1 LRGAGRFIDGPDK
14 QVAWAFKGEQERP
27 SFEARAPYDG
37 GTPKKASQLSSQEGP
52 EKVFRACFKPW
63 PEKVKIMIK
72 KVEME
77 FDGKI
82 LSLETGR
89 VAREAGGAVIVRLGD
104 TMVLATATASELPKE
119 SVDFFPLTVD
129 FEEKLY
135 AAGKIPGGFFKRE
148 GRPTEKAILTSRL
161 VDRPIR
167 PLFPEN
173 FRNEVQIVVTPL
185 SVDQENAP
193 DVLGMIGASTALT
206 ISEIPFMG
214 PAGAARVGLVEGKL
228 ILNPSSEQMEKSE
241 LDIVVAGTKDAV
253 MMVEAGA
260 DEVSEEKILEAI
272 ELAHRRIKDIIK
284 LQEELAKL
292 AGKPKMQVKLY
303 EPNPDIEKYVKDFA
317 SKRIAGALE
326 ITDKDKQ
333 SDELKKIEQD
343 TIESIKDEKLAAL
356 VKERRFDVKAVIKS
370 IEKKIVRDMIL
381 NKNVRP
387 DGRKL
392 DEIRPITCEV
402 GLLPRA
408 HGSAIFTR
416 GTTQAM
422 TVATLGSVG
431 EEQRIE
437 GLEPEESKKRYM
449 HHYNFPSYSVG
460 EVRPLRGPGRR
471 EIGHGA
477 LAERALL
484 PVLPTEDK
492 FPYTIRL
499 VSEILMSNGSTS
511 MAATCG
517 STLALM
523 DAGIP
528 ITSPV
533 SGIAMGLIKE
543 GDKVAILSDIQG
555 IEDFLG
561 DMDFKVAGTSK
572 GITAIQMDIKIKGIS
587 IEIMTKALEKAD
599 QGRAF
604 ILKKMQESIASPRK
618 ELSQF
623 APRVITLSVPVDKI
637 GMVIGPG
644 GKNIKRIIE
653 ETGVQV
659 DIEDDGR
666 VFITGADAEGAKEA
680 QRIIEAMTAE
690 AKVGE
695 VYTGK
700 VTRIMNFGAF
710 VEILPGKEGLVH
722 ISQLADRRVAKV
734 EDVVKVGDTI
744 KVKVVEI
751 DDMGRVNLSK
761 KAAESK

>member
-1 LRGAGRFIDGPDK
+1 
-14 QVAWAFKGEQERP
+14 
-27 SFEARAPYDG
+27 
-37 GTPKKASQLSSQEGP
+37 
-52 EKVFRACFKPW
+52 
-63 PEKVKIMIK
+63 MIK
-72 KVEME
+72 KVQMD
-77 FDGKI
+77 FDGKT
-82 LSLETGR
+82 LTLETGR

-185 SVDQENAP
+185 SVDQDNAP
-193 DVLGMIGASTALT
+193 DVLGMLGASAALT
-206 ISEIPFMG
+206 LSEIPFMG
-214 PAGAARVGLVEGKL
+214 PAGAVRVGKVGDKL
-228 ILNPSSEQMEKSE
+228 IINPSTEQMEQSE

-260 DEVSEEKILEAI
+260 DEVAEEVILEAI
-272 ELAHRRIKDIIK
+272 ELAHRRIKDLIK

-292 AGKPKMQVKLY
+292 AGKPKMAVKLY
-303 EPNPDIEKYVKDFA
+303 EPNKDIDKYVKEFA
-317 SKRIAGALE
+317 SKRIAAALE

-333 SDELKKIEQD
+333 SDELSKIEKD
-343 TIESIKDEKLAAL
+343 AKEGIKDEKLAAL
-356 VKERRFDVKAVIKS
+356 VKERPFDIKALIKS
-370 IEKKIVRDMIL
+370 IEKQFVREMII
-381 NKNVRP
+381 NKHVRP

-408 HGSAIFTR
+408 HGSALFTR

-431 EEQRIE
+431 EGQRIE
-437 GLEPEESKKRYM
+437 GLEPEDSKKRYM
-449 HHYNFPSYSVG
+449 HHYNFPSFSVG

-484 PVLPTEDK
+484 PVIPSEEK

-543 GDKVAILSDIQG
+543 GDKVVILSDIQG

-561 DMDFKVAGTSK
+561 DMDFKVAGTAK
-572 GITAIQMDIKIKGIS
+572 GITALQMDIKIKGIS
-587 IEIMTKALEKAD
+587 IEIMKKAIEQAKM
-599 QGRAF
+599 GRAH
-604 ILKKMQESIASPRK
+604 ILSKMLETINGPRT
-618 ELSQF
+618 EMSQF
-623 APRVITLSVPVDKI
+623 APRVITISVPVDKI

-644 GKNIKRIIE
+644 GKNIKGIIE
-653 ETGVQV
+653 ETGTQV

-666 VFITGADAEGAKEA
+666 VFITGSDPKGVERAR
-680 QRIIEAMTAE
+680 QIIEQMTIE
-690 AKVGE
+690 AKIGE
-695 VYTGK
+695 IYTGT
-700 VTRIMNFGAF
+700 VTGIKPFGAF
-710 VEILPGKEGLVH
+710 VEILPGKDGLVH
-722 ISQLADRRVAKV
+722 ISELSSTRVGRV
-734 EDVVKVGDTI
+734 EDVVKIGDEI
-744 KVKVVEI
+744 KVKVIGI
-751 DDMGRVNLSK
+751 DDMGKIKLSK

>member
-1 LRGAGRFIDGPDK
+1 
-14 QVAWAFKGEQERP
+14 
-27 SFEARAPYDG
+27 
-37 GTPKKASQLSSQEGP
+37 
-52 EKVFRACFKPW
+52 
-63 PEKVKIMIK
+63 MIK
-72 KVEME
+72 KVEMD
-77 FDGKI
+77 FDGKV

-104 TMVLATATASELPKE
+104 TMVLAVATTSELPKE
-119 SVDFFPLTVD
+119 SIDFFPLTVD
-129 FEEKLY
+129 YEEKLY

-161 VDRPIR
+161 IDRPTR

-185 SVDQENAP
+185 SVDQDNAP
-193 DVLGMIGASTALT
+193 DVLGMLGASAALT

-214 PAGAARVGLVEGKL
+214 PAGAVRVGKVGDKL
-228 ILNPSSEQMEKSE
+228 IINPNSEQMEQSE
-241 LDIVVAGTKDAV
+241 LDIIVAGTKDGV

-260 DEVSEEKILEAI
+260 DQVSEEVVLSAI
-272 ELAHRRIKDIIK
+272 ELAHSRIKELVK

-292 AGKPKMQVKLY
+292 AGKPKMEPRLY
-303 EPNPDIEKYVKDFA
+303 EPNKEIEKYVKDFA
-317 SKRIAGALE
+317 SKKIAAALE
-326 ITDKDKQ
+326 ITDRDKQ
-333 SDELKKIEQD
+333 NDELKKIQQD
-343 TIESIKDEKLAAL
+343 AIESIKDEKLAAL
-356 VKERRFDVKAVIKS
+356 VKERPFDVKALIKS
-370 IEKKIVRDMIL
+370 IEKKFVRDMIIS
-381 NKNVRP
+381 KRVRP

-402 GLLPRA
+402 GFLPRA

-416 GTTQAM
+416 GTTQVM

-449 HHYNFPSYSVG
+449 HHYNFPAFSVG

-471 EIGHGA
+471 DIGHGA
-477 LAERALL
+477 LAERAIL
-484 PVLPTEDK
+484 PVLPTEEK
-492 FPYTIRL
+492 FPYTVRL
-499 VSEILMSNGSTS
+499 VSEVLMSNGSTS

-533 SGIAMGLIKE
+533 SGIAMGLVKE
-543 GDKVAILSDIQG
+543 GDKVAVLSDIQG
-555 IEDFLG
+555 LEDFLG

-572 GITAIQMDIKIKGIS
+572 GITALQMDIKIKGIS
-587 IEIMTKALEKAD
+587 IEIMKKALEQAKL
-599 QGRAF
+599 GRAF
-604 ILKKMQESIASPRK
+604 ILSKMTESLANPRQ

-623 APRVITLSVPVDKI
+623 APRVITLTVPIDKI

-653 ETGVQV
+653 DTGVQV

-666 VFITGADAEGAKEA
+666 VFITGADVKGAERAKS
-680 QRIIEAMTAE
+680 IIEGMTAE
-690 AKVGE
+690 AVVGKT
-695 VYTGK
+695 YLGK
-700 VTRIMNFGAF
+700 VTRLMNFGAF
-710 VEILPGKEGLVH
+710 VEIMPGKEGLVH

-734 EDVVKVGDTI
+734 EDVVKVGDEI

-751 DDMGRVNLSK
+751 DDQGRINLSK
-761 KAAESK
+761 KLANT

>member
-1 LRGAGRFIDGPDK
+1 
-14 QVAWAFKGEQERP
+14 
-27 SFEARAPYDG
+27 
-37 GTPKKASQLSSQEGP
+37 
-52 EKVFRACFKPW
+52 
-63 PEKVKIMIK
+63 MIK
-72 KVEME
+72 KVEID
-77 FDGKI
+77 FDGKT

-185 SVDQENAP
+185 SVDQDNAP

-206 ISEIPFMG
+206 LSEIPFMG

-228 ILNPSSEQMEKSE
+228 VLNPTSEQMEKSE

-260 DEVSEEKILEAI
+260 DEVSEEVILEAI

-292 AGKPKMQVKLY
+292 AGKPKMEVKLY
-303 EPNPDIEKYVKDFA
+303 EPNKDIEKYVKDFA
-317 SKRIAGALE
+317 SKRISAALE

-333 SDELKKIEQD
+333 SDELKKIEQE

-356 VKERRFDVKAVIKS
+356 VKERPFDVKAIIKS
-370 IEKKIVRDMIL
+370 IEKKFVRDMII
-381 NKNVRP
+381 NKNIRP
-387 DGRKL
+387 DGRRL

-449 HHYNFPSYSVG
+449 HHYNFPSFSVG

-484 PVLPTEDK
+484 PVLPAEEK

-528 ITSPV
+528 ISSPV

-587 IEIMTKALEKAD
+587 MEIMTKALEKAD

-644 GKNIKRIIE
+644 GKNIKKIIE
-653 ETGVQV
+653 ETGAQI

-666 VFITGADAEGAKEA
+666 VFITGADVKGAEKAKS
-680 QRIIEAMTAE
+680 IIEGMTAE
-690 AKVGE
+690 AEIGKT
-695 VYTGK
+695 YTGR

-710 VEILPGKEGLVH
+710 VEIMPGKEGLVH

-734 EDVVKVGDTI
+734 EDVVKVGDEI

-751 DDMGRVNLSK
+751 DDMGRINLSK

>member
-1 LRGAGRFIDGPDK
+1 MD
-14 QVAWAFKGEQERP
+14 
-27 SFEARAPYDG
+27 
-37 GTPKKASQLSSQEGP
+37 
-52 EKVFRACFKPW
+52 
-63 PEKVKIMIK
+63 
-72 KVEME
+72 
-77 FDGKI
+77 FDGKT

-119 SVDFFPLTVD
+119 NIDFFPLTVD
-129 FEEKLY
+129 YEEKLY

-185 SVDQENAP
+185 SVDQDNAP
-193 DVLGMIGASTALT
+193 DVLGMVGASAALT

-214 PAGAARVGLVEGKL
+214 PAGAVRVGKVGDKL
-228 ILNPSSEQMEKSE
+228 IINPNSEQMEQSE

-260 DEVSEEKILEAI
+260 DEVSEEIILSAI
-272 ELAHRRIKDIIK
+272 ELAHSRIKELIK

-292 AGKPKMQVKLY
+292 AGKPKMQPKLY
-303 EPNPDIEKYVKDFA
+303 ESDKNIEKYIKDFA
-317 SKRIAGALE
+317 SKKIAVALE
-326 ITDKDKQ
+326 ITDREKQ
-333 SDELKKIEQD
+333 NDELKKIEQD
-343 TIESIKDEKLAAL
+343 AIENIKDEKLAAL
-356 VKERRFDVKAVIKS
+356 VKARPFDIKALIKS
-370 IEKKIVRDMIL
+370 IEKKFVRDMII
-381 NKNVRP
+381 NKSVRP

-392 DEIRPITCEV
+392 DEIRNITCEV

-416 GTTQAM
+416 GTTQVM
-422 TVATLGSVG
+422 TVATLGAMG

-449 HHYNFPSYSVG
+449 HHYNFPAYSVG

-477 LAERALL
+477 LAERAIL
-484 PVLPTEDK
+484 PVLPLEDK
-492 FPYTIRL
+492 FPYTTRL
-499 VSEILMSNGSTS
+499 VSEVLMSNGSTS
-511 MAATCG
+511 MASTCG

-523 DAGIP
+523 DAGVP
-528 ITSPV
+528 ITAPV

-572 GITAIQMDIKIKGIS
+572 GITALQMDIKIKGIS
-587 IEIMTKALEKAD
+587 IEIMKKAIDQAK

-604 ILKKMQESIASPRK
+604 ILSKMTESLANPRQ

-623 APRVITLSVPVDKI
+623 APRVITMKVPIDKI
-637 GMVIGPG
+637 GLVIGPG

-653 ETGVQV
+653 ETGVDV

-666 VFITGADAEGAKEA
+666 VFITGSDVKGAEKAKS
-680 QRIIEAMTAE
+680 IIEGMTAE
-690 AKVGE
+690 AEVGRT
-695 VYTGK
+695 YLGK

-710 VEILPGKEGLVH
+710 VEIMPGKEGLVH

-734 EDVVKVGDTI
+734 EDVVKVGDEI
-744 KVKVVEI
+744 RVKVIEI
-751 DDMGRVNLSK
+751 DEQGRINLSK
-761 KAAESK
+761 KAAG

>member
-1 LRGAGRFIDGPDK
+1 
-14 QVAWAFKGEQERP
+14 
-27 SFEARAPYDG
+27 
-37 GTPKKASQLSSQEGP
+37 
-52 EKVFRACFKPW
+52 
-63 PEKVKIMIK
+63 MIK
-72 KVEME
+72 KVEMD
-77 FDGKI
+77 FDGKT

-119 SVDFFPLTVD
+119 TVDFFPLTVD

-167 PLFPEN
+167 PLFPDN

-185 SVDQENAP
+185 SVDQDNAP
-193 DVLGMIGASTALT
+193 DVLAMIGASAALT
-206 ISEIPFMG
+206 ISDIPFMG
-214 PAGAARVGLVEGKL
+214 PAGAVRVGKVGDKL
-228 ILNPSSEQMEKSE
+228 IINPNSEQMEQSE
-241 LDIVVAGTKDAV
+241 LDIIVAGTKDAV

-260 DEVSEEKILEAI
+260 DEVSEDVVLSAI
-272 ELAHRRIKDIIK
+272 ELAHSRIKDVIK

-292 AGKPKMQVKLY
+292 AGNPKLQPKLY
-303 EPNPDIEKYVKDFA
+303 EPNKDIEKCINDLA
-317 SKRIAGALE
+317 SKKISAALE
-326 ITDKDKQ
+326 ITDREKQ
-333 SDELKKIEQD
+333 NNELKKIEQD
-343 TIESIKDEKLAAL
+343 AIASMKKGELAEI
-356 VKERRFDVKAVIKS
+356 VKERPYDVKAVIKS
-370 IEKKIVRDMIL
+370 IEKKIVRDMII
-381 NKNVRP
+381 NKHIRP
-387 DGRKL
+387 DGRKFE
-392 DEIRPITCEV
+392 DIRPISCEV
-402 GLLPRA
+402 GLLPRV

-416 GTTQAM
+416 GTTQVM
-422 TVATLGSVG
+422 TVATLGAMG

-437 GLEPEESKKRYM
+437 GLEPESKKRYM
-449 HHYNFPSYSVG
+449 HHYNFPAFSVG

-484 PVLPTEDK
+484 PVLPPEEK

-511 MAATCG
+511 MASTCG

-528 ITSPV
+528 ISAPV

-543 GDKVAILSDIQG
+543 GDKVAVLSDIQG

-572 GITAIQMDIKIKGIS
+572 GITALQMDIKIKGIS
-587 IEIMTKALEKAD
+587 IEIMRKALEQAKL
-599 QGRAF
+599 GRAF
-604 ILKKMQESIASPRK
+604 ILSKMTELISNPRQ

-623 APRVITLSVPVDKI
+623 APRVITLSVPIDKI
-637 GMVIGPG
+637 GLVIGPG

-666 VFITGADAEGAKEA
+666 VFITGADVKGAEAAKN
-680 QRIIEAMTAE
+680 IIEGMTAE
-690 AKVGE
+690 AEIGKT
-695 VYTGK
+695 YLGK

-710 VEILPGKEGLVH
+710 VEIMPGKEGLVH
-722 ISQLADRRVAKV
+722 ISQLAERRVAKV
-734 EDVVKVGDTI
+734 EDVVKVGDEI

-751 DDMGRVNLSK
+751 DDQGRINLSK
-761 KAAESK
+761 KAAG

>member
-1 LRGAGRFIDGPDK
+1 MD
-14 QVAWAFKGEQERP
+14 
-27 SFEARAPYDG
+27 
-37 GTPKKASQLSSQEGP
+37 
-52 EKVFRACFKPW
+52 
-63 PEKVKIMIK
+63 
-72 KVEME
+72 
-77 FDGKI
+77 FDGKT

-119 SVDFFPLTVD
+119 NVDFFPLTVD
-129 FEEKLY
+129 YEEKLY

-185 SVDQENAP
+185 SVDQDNAP
-193 DVLGMIGASTALT
+193 DVLGMVGASAALT

-214 PAGAARVGLVEGKL
+214 PAGAVRVGKVGDKL
-228 ILNPSSEQMEKSE
+228 IINPNSEQMEQSE

-260 DEVSEEKILEAI
+260 DEVSEEIILSAI
-272 ELAHRRIKDIIK
+272 ELAHSRIKELIK

-292 AGKPKMQVKLY
+292 AGKPKMQPKLY
-303 EPNPDIEKYVKDFA
+303 ESDKNIEKYIKDFA
-317 SKRIAGALE
+317 SKKIAVALE
-326 ITDKDKQ
+326 ITDREKQ
-333 SDELKKIEQD
+333 NDELKKIEQD
-343 TIESIKDEKLAAL
+343 AIENIKDEKLAAL
-356 VKERRFDVKAVIKS
+356 VKARPFDIKALIKS
-370 IEKKIVRDMIL
+370 IEKKFVRDMII
-381 NKNVRP
+381 NKSVRP

-392 DEIRPITCEV
+392 DEIRNITCEV

-416 GTTQAM
+416 GTTQVM
-422 TVATLGSVG
+422 TVATLGAMG

-449 HHYNFPSYSVG
+449 HHYNFPAYSVG

-477 LAERALL
+477 LAERAIL
-484 PVLPTEDK
+484 PVLPLEDK
-492 FPYTIRL
+492 FPYTTRL
-499 VSEILMSNGSTS
+499 VSEVLMSNGSTS
-511 MAATCG
+511 MASTCG

-523 DAGIP
+523 DAGVP
-528 ITSPV
+528 ITAPV

-572 GITAIQMDIKIKGIS
+572 GITALQMDIKIKGIS
-587 IEIMTKALEKAD
+587 IEIMKKAIDQAK

-604 ILKKMQESIASPRK
+604 ILSKMTESLANPRQ

-623 APRVITLSVPVDKI
+623 APRVITMKVPIDKI
-637 GMVIGPG
+637 GLVIGPG

-653 ETGVQV
+653 ETGVDV

-666 VFITGADAEGAKEA
+666 VFITGSDVKGAEKAKS
-680 QRIIEAMTAE
+680 IIEGMTAE
-690 AKVGE
+690 AEVGRT
-695 VYTGK
+695 YLGK

-710 VEILPGKEGLVH
+710 VEIMPGKEGLVH

-734 EDVVKVGDTI
+734 EDVVKVGDEI
-744 KVKVVEI
+744 RVKVIEI
-751 DDMGRVNLSK
+751 DEQGRINLSK
-761 KAAESK
+761 KAAG

>member
-1 LRGAGRFIDGPDK
+1 
-14 QVAWAFKGEQERP
+14 
-27 SFEARAPYDG
+27 
-37 GTPKKASQLSSQEGP
+37 
-52 EKVFRACFKPW
+52 
-63 PEKVKIMIK
+63 MIK
-72 KVEME
+72 KVEMD
-77 FDGKI
+77 FDGKV

-104 TMVLATATASELPKE
+104 TMVLAVATTSELPKE
-119 SVDFFPLTVD
+119 SIDFFPLTVD
-129 FEEKLY
+129 YEEKLY

-161 VDRPIR
+161 IDRPTR

-185 SVDQENAP
+185 SVDQDNAP
-193 DVLGMIGASTALT
+193 DVLGMLGASAALT

-214 PAGAARVGLVEGKL
+214 PAGAVRVGKVGDKL
-228 ILNPSSEQMEKSE
+228 IINPNSEQMEQSE
-241 LDIVVAGTKDAV
+241 LDIIVAGTKDGV

-260 DEVSEEKILEAI
+260 DQVSEEVVLSAI
-272 ELAHRRIKDIIK
+272 ELAHSRIKELVK

-292 AGKPKMQVKLY
+292 AGKPKMEPKLY
-303 EPNPDIEKYVKDFA
+303 EPNKEIEKYVKDFA
-317 SKRIAGALE
+317 SKKIAAALE
-326 ITDKDKQ
+326 ITDRDKQ
-333 SDELKKIEQD
+333 NDELKKIQQD
-343 TIESIKDEKLAAL
+343 AIESIKDEKLAAL
-356 VKERRFDVKAVIKS
+356 VKERPFDVKALIKS
-370 IEKKIVRDMIL
+370 IEKKFVRDMIIS
-381 NKNVRP
+381 KRVRP

-402 GLLPRA
+402 GFLPRA

-416 GTTQAM
+416 GTTQVM

-449 HHYNFPSYSVG
+449 HHYNFPAFSVG

-471 EIGHGA
+471 DIGHGA
-477 LAERALL
+477 LAERAIL
-484 PVLPTEDK
+484 PVLPTEEK
-492 FPYTIRL
+492 FPYTVRL
-499 VSEILMSNGSTS
+499 VSEVLMSNGSTS

-533 SGIAMGLIKE
+533 SGIAMGLVKE
-543 GDKVAILSDIQG
+543 GDKVAVLSDIQG
-555 IEDFLG
+555 LEDFLG

-572 GITAIQMDIKIKGIS
+572 GITALQMDIKIKGIS
-587 IEIMTKALEKAD
+587 IEIMKKALEQAKL
-599 QGRAF
+599 GRAF
-604 ILKKMQESIASPRK
+604 ILSKMTESLANPRQ

-623 APRVITLSVPVDKI
+623 APRVITLTVPIDKI

-653 ETGVQV
+653 DTGVQV

-666 VFITGADAEGAKEA
+666 VFITGADVKGAERAKS
-680 QRIIEAMTAE
+680 IIEGMTAE
-690 AKVGE
+690 AVVGKT
-695 VYTGK
+695 YLGK
-700 VTRIMNFGAF
+700 VTRLMNFGAF
-710 VEILPGKEGLVH
+710 VEIMPGKEGLVH

-734 EDVVKVGDTI
+734 EDVVKVGDEI

-751 DDMGRVNLSK
+751 DDQGRINLSK
-761 KAAESK
+761 KLANT

>member
-1 LRGAGRFIDGPDK
+1 
-14 QVAWAFKGEQERP
+14 
-27 SFEARAPYDG
+27 
-37 GTPKKASQLSSQEGP
+37 
-52 EKVFRACFKPW
+52 
-63 PEKVKIMIK
+63 MIK
-72 KVEME
+72 KVELD
-77 FDGKI
+77 FDGKT

-185 SVDQENAP
+185 SVDQDNAP
-193 DVLGMIGASTALT
+193 DVLGMVGASAALT
-206 ISEIPFMG
+206 VSEIPFMG
-214 PAGAARVGLVEGKL
+214 PAGAVRVGKVGDKL
-228 ILNPSSEQMEKSE
+228 IINPTSEDMEKSE
-241 LDIVVAGTKDAV
+241 LDIVVAGTRDAV

-260 DEVSEEKILEAI
+260 DEVSEEVILEAI
-272 ELAHRRIKDIIK
+272 DLAHKRIKDIIK

-292 AGKPKMQVKLY
+292 AGKPKMAVKLY
-303 EPNPDIEKYVKDFA
+303 EPNKDIEKYVKDFA
-317 SKRIAGALE
+317 SKRISSALE

-343 TIESIKDEKLAAL
+343 TIESVKEDKLAAL
-356 VKERRFDVKAVIKS
+356 VKERPFDVKAIIKS
-370 IEKKIVRDMIL
+370 IEKKFVRDMII
-381 NKNVRP
+381 NKNIRP

-484 PVLPTEDK
+484 PVIPPEEK

-511 MAATCG
+511 MASTCG

-528 ITSPV
+528 ISSPV

-543 GDKVAILSDIQG
+543 GDKVAVLSDIQG

-572 GITAIQMDIKIKGIS
+572 GITALQMDIKIKGIS
-587 IEIMTKALEKAD
+587 IEIMKKAIEQAKK
-599 QGRAF
+599 GRAH
-604 ILKKMQESIASPRK
+604 ILAKMLETLNGPRG
-618 ELSQF
+618 EMSQF

-644 GKNIKRIIE
+644 GKNIKKIIE
-653 ETGVQV
+653 DTGVQV

-666 VFITGADAEGAKEA
+666 VFITGADVKGAERAKN
-680 QRIIEAMTAE
+680 IIEGMTAE
-690 AKVGE
+690 AEIGKT
-695 VYTGK
+695 YTGR

-744 KVKVVEI
+744 RVKVVEI

-761 KAAESK
+761 KAAD

>member
-1 LRGAGRFIDGPDK
+1 MD
-14 QVAWAFKGEQERP
+14 
-27 SFEARAPYDG
+27 
-37 GTPKKASQLSSQEGP
+37 
-52 EKVFRACFKPW
+52 
-63 PEKVKIMIK
+63 
-72 KVEME
+72 
-77 FDGKI
+77 FDGKV

-89 VAREAGGAVIVRLGD
+89 VARQAGGAVIVRLGE
-104 TMVLATATASELPKE
+104 TMVLAIATANEIPKE

-129 FEEKLY
+129 YEEKLY

-167 PLFPEN
+167 PLFPDN

-185 SVDQENAP
+185 SVDQDNAP
-193 DVLGMIGASTALT
+193 DVLGMIGASAALT

-214 PAGAARVGLVEGKL
+214 PAGAVRVGRIDDKLV
-228 ILNPSSEQMEKSE
+228 INPTSEQMEKSE
-241 LDIVVAGTKDAV
+241 LDIIVAGTKDAV

-260 DEVSEEKILEAI
+260 DQVSEEIVLSAI
-272 ELAHRRIKDIIK
+272 ELAHARIKEIIK

-292 AGKPKMQVKLY
+292 VGKTKMVPKLY
-303 EPNPDIEKYVKDFA
+303 EPNKDIEKYVKDHSTKKIGA
-317 SKRIAGALE
+317 ALE
-326 ITDKDKQ
+326 ITDKEKQ
-333 SDELKKIEQD
+333 SDELSLIEKD
-343 TIESIKDEKLAAL
+343 CVESVKDEKLAEL
-356 VKERRFDVKAVIKS
+356 IKQRPFDVKAVVKS
-370 IEKKIVRDMIL
+370 IEKKIVREMVI
-381 NKNVRP
+381 NKHIRA

-392 DEIRPITCEV
+392 DQIRPISCEV

-416 GTTQAM
+416 GSTQVM
-422 TVATLGSVG
+422 TVATLGSIG

-437 GLEPEESKKRYM
+437 GLEPDDSHKRYM
-449 HHYNFPSYSVG
+449 HHYNFPAYSVG

-484 PVLPTEDK
+484 PVLPLDDK
-492 FPYTIRL
+492 FPYTVRL
-499 VSEILMSNGSTS
+499 VSEVLMSNGSTS
-511 MAATCG
+511 MASTCG

-555 IEDFLG
+555 LEDFLG

-572 GITAIQMDIKIKGIS
+572 GITALQMDIKIKGIS
-587 IEIMTKALEKAD
+587 IEIMKNALEQAKV
-599 QGRAF
+599 GRAF
-604 ILKKMQESIASPRK
+604 ILSKMTEAISMPRP

-623 APRVITLSVPVDKI
+623 APRVLTLQIPVDKI

-644 GKNIKRIIE
+644 GKNIKRIVE
-653 ETGVQV
+653 ETGAQI

-666 VFITGADAEGAKEA
+666 VFITGADAEGAEKA
-680 QRIIEAMTAE
+680 LDIIRGMTAE
-690 AKVGE
+690 AEVGKT
-695 VYTGK
+695 YHGK
-700 VTRIMNFGAF
+700 VVRIMNFGAF
-710 VEILPGKEGLVH
+710 VEIMPGKDGLVH
-722 ISQLADRRVAKV
+722 ISQLSDKRVAKV
-734 EDVVKVGDTI
+734 EDVVKIGDEI
-744 KVKVVEI
+744 DVKVIEI
-751 DDMGRVNLSK
+751 DDQGRINLSK
-761 KAAESK
+761 KAANT

>member
-1 LRGAGRFIDGPDK
+1 
-14 QVAWAFKGEQERP
+14 
-27 SFEARAPYDG
+27 
-37 GTPKKASQLSSQEGP
+37 
-52 EKVFRACFKPW
+52 
-63 PEKVKIMIK
+63 MIK
-72 KVEME
+72 KVEMD
-77 FDGKI
+77 FDGKT

-104 TMVLATATASELPKE
+104 TMVLATATASELAKE

-185 SVDQENAP
+185 SVDQDNAP
-193 DVLGMIGASTALT
+193 DVLGMIGASAALT
-206 ISEIPFMG
+206 VSEIPFMG
-214 PAGAARVGLVEGKL
+214 PAGAVRIGK
-228 ILNPSSEQMEKSE
+228 IGDKFVINPTSEQMETSE
-241 LDIVVAGTKDAV
+241 LDLIVAGTKDAV

-260 DEVSEEKILEAI
+260 DEVSEEVVLKAI
-272 ELAHRRIKDIIK
+272 DMAHKRIKDVIK

-292 AGKPKMQVKLY
+292 AGKPKMTPKLY
-303 EPNPDIEKYVKDFA
+303 EPDKKIEKHVVDFA
-317 SKRIAGALE
+317 TKKIKAALD
-326 ITDKDKQ
+326 IVDKDKQ
-333 SDELKKIEQD
+333 ADELGRIELD
-343 TIESIKDEKLAAL
+343 VVESIKDEELAAL
-356 VKERRFDVKAVIKS
+356 VKARPFDVKSVIKG
-370 IEKKIVRDMIL
+370 IEKNIVRDMII
-381 NKNVRP
+381 NKKVRP

-392 DEIRPITCEV
+392 DAIRQISCEV

-408 HGSAIFTR
+408 HGSAVFTR
-416 GTTQAM
+416 GQTQVM
-422 TVATLGSVG
+422 TVATLGSIG
-431 EEQRIE
+431 EQQRIE
-437 GLEPEESKKRYM
+437 GLEPEESAKRYM
-449 HHYNFPSYSVG
+449 HHYNFPAYSVG

-484 PVLPTEDK
+484 PVIPTDEK

-499 VSEILMSNGSTS
+499 VSEVLASNGSTS
-511 MAATCG
+511 MASTCG

-528 ITSPV
+528 IKSPV

-543 GDKVAILSDIQG
+543 GDKYSILSDIQG

-572 GITAIQMDIKIKGIS
+572 GITALQMDIKIKGIS
-587 IEIMTKALEKAD
+587 IEIMKDALEQANK
-599 QGRAF
+599 GRAF
-604 ILKKMQESIASPRK
+604 ILAKMVETIKNPRQ

-644 GKNIKRIIE
+644 GKNIKKLIE
-653 ETGVQV
+653 ESGCQI

-666 VFITGADAEGAKEA
+666 VFITGEDVKGAEWAKKT
-680 QRIIEAMTAE
+680 IEGMTAE

-695 VYTGK
+695 TYTGK

-734 EDVVKVGDTI
+734 EDVVKVGDEI

-751 DDMGRVNLSK
+751 DDMGRINLSK
-761 KAAESK
+761 KAAE

>member
-1 LRGAGRFIDGPDK
+1 MDF
-14 QVAWAFKGEQERP
+14 
-27 SFEARAPYDG
+27 G
-37 GTPKKASQLSSQEGP
+37 GKTL
-52 EKVFRACFKPW
+52 V
-63 PEKVKIMIK
+63 
-72 KVEME
+72 
-77 FDGKI
+77 
-82 LSLETGR
+82 LETGR

-148 GRPTEKAILTSRL
+148 GRPSEKAILTSRL

-167 PLFPEN
+167 PLFPDN

-185 SVDQENAP
+185 SVDQDNAP
-193 DVLGMIGASTALT
+193 DVLGMIGASAALT
-206 ISEIPFMG
+206 LSEIPFMG
-214 PAGAARVGLVEGKL
+214 PAGAVRVGKIGDDLVV
-228 ILNPSSEQMEKSE
+228 NPTSEQMAISE

-260 DEVSEEKILEAI
+260 DEVSEETVLKAI
-272 ELAHRRIKDIIK
+272 ELAHSRIKDIIK
-284 LQEELAKL
+284 LQEELQKL
-292 AGKPKMQVKLY
+292 AGKPKIQPKLY
-303 EPNPDIEKYVKDFA
+303 KPDEAIERYVQEHAATKIEA
-317 SKRIAGALE
+317 ALE
-326 ITDKDKQ
+326 IIEREKQ
-333 SDELKKIEQD
+333 TETLASVEREMV
-343 TIESIKDEKLAAL
+343 ENIKDEKIAAL
-356 VKERRFDVKAVIKS
+356 VKERPFDVKAIIKS
-370 IEKKIVRDMIL
+370 IEKKIVRDMII
-381 NKNVRP
+381 KKKVRP

-392 DEIRPITCEV
+392 DEIRSISCEV

-416 GTTQAM
+416 GTTQVM
-422 TVATLGSVG
+422 TVATLGSMG
-431 EEQRIE
+431 EGQRIE

-449 HHYNFPSYSVG
+449 HHYNFPAYSVG

-484 PVLPTEDK
+484 PVLPDEEK
-492 FPYTIRL
+492 FPYTVRL
-499 VSEILMSNGSTS
+499 VSEVLMSNGSTS
-511 MAATCG
+511 MASTCG

-543 GDKVAILSDIQG
+543 GNEVVILSDIQG

-572 GITAIQMDIKIKGIS
+572 GITALQMDIKIKGIS
-587 IEIMTKALEKAD
+587 IEIMKKAID
-599 QGRAF
+599 QANIGRAY
-604 ILKKMQESIASPRK
+604 ILSKMIGTLAQPRQ

-623 APRVITLSVPVDKI
+623 APRVISLTIPVDKI

-644 GKNIKRIIE
+644 GKNIRKIIE
-653 ETGVQV
+653 DTGMQI

-666 VFITGADAEGAKEA
+666 VFITGADPKGAEVA
-680 QRIIEAMTAE
+680 RSIIVGMTAE
-690 AKVGE
+690 AEIGK
-695 VYTGK
+695 VYTGR

-734 EDVVKVGDTI
+734 EDVVKVGDEI

-751 DDMGRVNLSK
+751 DDMGRINLSK

>member
-1 LRGAGRFIDGPDK
+1 MD
-14 QVAWAFKGEQERP
+14 
-27 SFEARAPYDG
+27 
-37 GTPKKASQLSSQEGP
+37 
-52 EKVFRACFKPW
+52 
-63 PEKVKIMIK
+63 
-72 KVEME
+72 
-77 FDGKI
+77 FDGKT

-89 VAREAGGAVIVRLGD
+89 VAREAGGAVVVRLGD
-104 TMVLATATASELPKE
+104 TMVLAIVTASELPKE

-161 VDRPIR
+161 VDRPTR
-167 PLFPEN
+167 PLFPDN

-185 SVDQENAP
+185 SVDQDNAP
-193 DVLGMIGASTALT
+193 DVLGMIGASAALT

-214 PAGAARVGLVEGKL
+214 PAGAVRVGKIGDKLV
-228 ILNPSSEQMEKSE
+228 INPTSEQMGQSE

-260 DEVSEEKILEAI
+260 DEVSEEIVLSAI
-272 ELAHRRIKDIIK
+272 ELAHSRIKEVIK

-292 AGKPKMQVKLY
+292 AGKPKMEPKLY
-303 EPNPDIEKYVKDFA
+303 APDKDIEKYVKDFA
-317 SKRIAGALE
+317 SKRICAALE
-326 ITDKDKQ
+326 ITEREKQ
-333 SDELKKIEQD
+333 TDELKKIEQD
-343 TIESIKDEKLAAL
+343 TIESVKDEKLAAL
-356 VKERRFDVKAVIKS
+356 VKNRPYDVRAVIKS
-370 IEKKIVRDMIL
+370 IEKKFVRDMVI
-381 NKNVRP
+381 NKRVRP

-416 GTTQAM
+416 GSTQVM
-422 TVATLGSVG
+422 TVATLGAMG

-437 GLEPEESKKRYM
+437 GLEPEDSKKRYM
-449 HHYNFPSYSVG
+449 HHYNFPAYSVG

-484 PVLPTEDK
+484 PVLPDSEK
-492 FPYTIRL
+492 FPYTVRL
-499 VSEILMSNGSTS
+499 VSEVLMSNGSTS
-511 MAATCG
+511 MASTCG

-528 ITSPV
+528 ITAPV

-555 IEDFLG
+555 LEDFLG

-572 GITAIQMDIKIKGIS
+572 GITALQMDIKIKGIS
-587 IEIMTKALEKAD
+587 IEIMKKALEEAKK
-599 QGRAF
+599 GRAF
-604 ILKKMQESIASPRK
+604 ILAKMTESISKPRQ

-623 APRVITLSVPVDKI
+623 APRVITLMIPVDKI
-637 GMVIGPG
+637 GLVIGPG
-644 GKNIKRIIE
+644 GKNIKRIVE
-653 ETGVQV
+653 ETGVQI

-666 VFITGADAEGAKEA
+666 VFITGPDVKGAEQAKS
-680 QRIIEAMTAE
+680 IIEGMTAE
-690 AKVGE
+690 AVI
-695 VYTGK
+695 GK
-700 VTRIMNFGAF
+700 TYLGTVTRLMNFGAF
-710 VEILPGKEGLVH
+710 VEIMPGKEGLVH
-722 ISQLADRRVAKV
+722 ISQLEDRRVAKV
-734 EDVVKVGDTI
+734 EDVVKVGDEI
-744 KVKVVEI
+744 LVKVIEI
-751 DDMGRVNLSK
+751 DEQGRINLSK
-761 KAAESK
+761 KSADKQKTS

>member
-1 LRGAGRFIDGPDK
+1 
-14 QVAWAFKGEQERP
+14 
-27 SFEARAPYDG
+27 
-37 GTPKKASQLSSQEGP
+37 
-52 EKVFRACFKPW
+52 
-63 PEKVKIMIK
+63 MIK
-72 KVEME
+72 KVEMD
-77 FDGKI
+77 FDGKT
-82 LSLETGR
+82 LTLETGR

-104 TMVLATATASELPKE
+104 TMVLAIATASELPKE

-129 FEEKLY
+129 YEEKLY

-161 VDRPIR
+161 VDRPTR
-167 PLFPEN
+167 PLFPDN

-185 SVDQENAP
+185 SVDQDNAP
-193 DVLGMIGASTALT
+193 DVLGMIGASAALT

-214 PAGAARVGLVEGKL
+214 PAGAVRVGKIGDKL
-228 ILNPSSEQMEKSE
+228 IINPTSEQMEQSE

-260 DEVSEEKILEAI
+260 DEVSEEIVLSAI
-272 ELAHRRIKDIIK
+272 ELAHSRIKDVIK

-292 AGKPKMQVKLY
+292 AGKPKMQPKLY
-303 EPNPDIEKYVKDFA
+303 EPNRDIEKYVKDHA
-317 SKRIAGALE
+317 SKKISAALE
-326 ITDKDKQ
+326 ITEREKQ
-333 SDELKKIEQD
+333 TDELKKIGQE

-356 VKERRFDVKAVIKS
+356 VKERPFDVKAVIKS
-370 IEKKIVRDMIL
+370 IEKTFVRDMII
-381 NKNVRP
+381 NKRIRP
-387 DGRKL
+387 DGRSL
-392 DEIRPITCEV
+392 DEVRPITCEV

-416 GTTQAM
+416 GTTQVM
-422 TVATLGSVG
+422 TIATLGAMG

-449 HHYNFPSYSVG
+449 HHYNFPAYSVG

-484 PVLPTEDK
+484 PVMPNEEK

-499 VSEILMSNGSTS
+499 VSEVLMSNGSTS
-511 MAATCG
+511 MASTCA

-528 ITSPV
+528 ITAPV
-533 SGIAMGLIKE
+533 SGIAMGLVKE
-543 GDKVAILSDIQG
+543 GDKIAILSDIQG
-555 IEDFLG
+555 LEDFLG

-572 GITAIQMDIKIKGIS
+572 GITALQMDIKIKGIS
-587 IEIMTKALEKAD
+587 IDLMKKALEQAK
-599 QGRAF
+599 QGRAH
-604 ILKKMQESIASPRK
+604 ILSRMTESISNPRQ

-623 APRVITLSVPVDKI
+623 APRVIMLSIPIDKI

-666 VFITGADAEGAKEA
+666 VFITGADVKGAEQAKS
-680 QRIIEAMTAE
+680 IIEGMTAE
-690 AKVGE
+690 AVVGKT
-695 VYTGK
+695 YLGK

-710 VEILPGKEGLVH
+710 VEIMPGKEGLVH

-734 EDVVKVGDTI
+734 EDVVKVGDEI
-744 KVKVVEI
+744 PVKVIEI
-751 DDMGRVNLSK
+751 DEQGRINLSK
-761 KAAESK
+761 KAAG

>member
-1 LRGAGRFIDGPDK
+1 
-14 QVAWAFKGEQERP
+14 
-27 SFEARAPYDG
+27 
-37 GTPKKASQLSSQEGP
+37 
-52 EKVFRACFKPW
+52 
-63 PEKVKIMIK
+63 MIK
-72 KVEME
+72 KVEMD
-77 FDGKI
+77 FDGKT

-104 TMVLATATASELPKE
+104 TMVLAAATASRSPKE

-129 FEEKLY
+129 YEEKLY

-167 PLFPEN
+167 PIFPEN

-185 SVDQENAP
+185 SVDQDNAP
-193 DVLGMIGASTALT
+193 DVLGMIGASAALT
-206 ISEIPFMG
+206 VSEIPFMG
-214 PAGAARVGLVEGKL
+214 PAGAVRVGKVEGKL
-228 ILNPSSEQMEKSE
+228 IINPTSEQMEKSD

-253 MMVEAGA
+253 MMVEAGC
-260 DEVSEEKILEAI
+260 DEVSEEDVLAAI
-272 ELAHRRIKDIIK
+272 EMAHKRIKDVIK

-292 AGKPKMQVKLY
+292 AGKPKMEVKLY
-303 EPNPDIEKYVKDFA
+303 EPDKTIEKYISDKA
-317 SKRIAGALE
+317 SNQIEAALN

-333 SDELKKIEQD
+333 SDELKKIED
-343 TIESIKDEKLAAL
+343 ETIEGVKDETLAKLF
-356 VKERRFDVKAVIKS
+356 KERPFDAKAVIKS
-370 IEKKIVRDMIL
+370 IEKKFVRDMIL
-381 NKNVRP
+381 NKNKRP

-392 DEIRPITCEV
+392 DEIRPISCEI

-416 GTTQAM
+416 GQTQAM
-422 TVATLGSVG
+422 TVATLGSMG

-437 GLEPEESKKRYM
+437 GLEPEERKKRYM
-449 HHYNFPSYSVG
+449 HHYNFPAFSVG

-484 PVLPTEDK
+484 PVIPDEDK

-499 VSEILMSNGSTS
+499 VSEVLASNGSTS
-511 MAATCG
+511 MASTCG

-528 ITSPV
+528 IKSPV

-543 GDKVAILSDIQG
+543 GDKIAILSDIQG
-555 IEDFLG
+555 LEDFLG

-572 GITAIQMDIKIKGIS
+572 GITALQMDIKIKGIS
-587 IEIMTKALEKAD
+587 IEIMKKALEQAKK
-599 QGRAF
+599 GRAF
-604 ILKKMQESIASPRK
+604 ILAKMVETISKPKQ

-623 APRVITLSVPVDKI
+623 APRVITVTVPVDKI

-644 GKNIKRIIE
+644 GKNIKKLIE
-653 ETGVQV
+653 ESKCQI

-666 VFITGADAEGAKEA
+666 VFITGEDVQGAEWAKKA
-680 QRIIEAMTAE
+680 IEGMTAE

-695 VYTGK
+695 IYTGK
-700 VTRIMNFGAF
+700 VVRIMNFGAF
-710 VEILPGKEGLVH
+710 VEILPGKDGLVH
-722 ISQLADRRVAKV
+722 ISQLSDKRVAKV
-734 EDVVKVGDTI
+734 EDVVKIGDVI

-751 DDMGRVNLSK
+751 DDMGRINLSK
-761 KAAESK
+761 KAAEN